1 MNGVS
6 ESEEEQLC
14 RRSGFGRRCLAV
26 HTQLPS
32 VLRAASGLLKTA
44 LQLQSTCF
52 RSLATKHVRQLAYTM
67 RPLHALLCLAGAT
80 AITPRRGTKA
90 LSLRG
95 GTFCEFEAKQTGEQC
110 GIEEPEKEVVKTIKA
125 SVLFPFKVLG
135 IRGGSDEADEEDED
149 DVDVDEEEASD
160 FR

>member
-1 MNGVS
+1 ML
-6 ESEEEQLC
+6 LC
-14 RRSGFGRRCLAV
+14 LRRSNNAQHCI
-26 HTQLPS
+26 PS
-32 VLRAASGLLKTA
+32 ALHAANGLLKPA
-44 LQLQSTCF
+44 LRLQSTCF
-52 RSLATKHVRQLAYTM
+52 RPPAIKHVRQLGYTM

-125 SVLFPFKVLG
+125 SVLFPLKVLG
-135 IRGGSDEADEEDED
+135 IRGGSDEADEDED
-149 DVDVDEEEASD
+149 DLDVDEEEAAD

>member
-1 MNGVS
+1 
-6 ESEEEQLC
+6 
-14 RRSGFGRRCLAV
+14 
-26 HTQLPS
+26 
-32 VLRAASGLLKTA
+32 
-44 LQLQSTCF
+44 
-52 RSLATKHVRQLAYTM
+52 M
-67 RPLHALLCLAGAT
+67 RIHHALLCLAGVA
-80 AITPRRGTKA
+80 AITPRGTKA
-90 LSLRG
+90 LRLRG

-149 DVDVDEEEASD
+149 DVDVDEEEAAD

>member
-1 MNGVS
+1 M
-6 ESEEEQLC
+6 
-14 RRSGFGRRCLAV
+14 RI
-26 HTQLPS
+26 LP
-32 VLRAASGLLKTA
+32 T
-44 LQLQSTCF
+44 F
-52 RSLATKHVRQLAYTM
+52 
-67 RPLHALLCLAGAT
+67 LCLAGVA

-125 SVLFPFKVLG
+125 SVLFPLKALG
-135 IRGGSDEADEEDED
+135 IRGGSDEADEDDED

>member
-1 MNGVS
+1 MYK
-6 ESEEEQLC
+6 
-14 RRSGFGRRCLAV
+14 AII
-26 HTQLPS
+26 
-32 VLRAASGLLKTA
+32 AAL
-44 LQLQSTCF
+44 
-52 RSLATKHVRQLAYTM
+52 
-67 RPLHALLCLAGAT
+67 
-80 AITPRRGTKA
+80 A
-90 LSLRG
+90 LSAPALAIKKPAHGAAALRVRG
-95 GTFCEFEAKQTGEQC
+95 GTFGFDAHQTGEQC

>member
-1 MNGVS
+1 
-6 ESEEEQLC
+6 
-14 RRSGFGRRCLAV
+14 
-26 HTQLPS
+26 
-32 VLRAASGLLKTA
+32 
-44 LQLQSTCF
+44 
-52 RSLATKHVRQLAYTM
+52 M

-110 GIEEPEKEVVKTIKA
+110 GIEEPEKEVVKTIKTA
-125 SVLFPFKVLG
+125 ITYPFKVLG
-135 IRGGSDEADEEDED
+135 IRGGSDEADEEDGEE

>member
-1 MNGVS
+1 
-6 ESEEEQLC
+6 
-14 RRSGFGRRCLAV
+14 
-26 HTQLPS
+26 
-32 VLRAASGLLKTA
+32 
-44 LQLQSTCF
+44 
-52 RSLATKHVRQLAYTM
+52 M
-67 RPLHALLCLAGAT
+67 RPLHALLFLAGAT

-110 GIEEPEKEVVKTIKA
+110 GIEEPEKEVVKTIKTA
-125 SVLFPFKVLG
+125 ITYPFKVLG
-135 IRGGSDEADEEDED
+135 IRGGSDEADAEEDED